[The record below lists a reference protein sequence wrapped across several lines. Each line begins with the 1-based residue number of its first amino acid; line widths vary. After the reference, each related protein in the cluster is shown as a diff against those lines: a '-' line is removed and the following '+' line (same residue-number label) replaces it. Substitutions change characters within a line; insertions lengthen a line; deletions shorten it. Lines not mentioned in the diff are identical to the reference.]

1 MVGKGKILMA
11 FYNYEYLLPLILGF
25 LQVSCNIESE
35 TISTIASYSYVK
47 IHGAI
52 LRVEWIFYPHH
63 SLAIWK
69 IVLLGVTPFSQGL
82 TDFLKQY
89 HKITFV
95 NITSE
100 FIRKVFKYWEV
111 VWLTVSDTF
120 SFSLENS
127 NFYPQPQLLFAL

>member
-1 MVGKGKILMA
+1 M
-11 FYNYEYLLPLILGF
+11 
-25 LQVSCNIESE
+25 
-35 TISTIASYSYVK
+35 
-47 IHGAI
+47 
-52 LRVEWIFYPHH
+52 
-63 SLAIWK
+63 
-69 IVLLGVTPFSQGL
+69 LLGVMPFSQGL

-111 VWLTVSDTF
+111 VWLTVLDTRFPEF

-127 NFYPQPQLLFAL
+127 NFIPGHNDSFP

>member
-1 MVGKGKILMA
+1 M
-11 FYNYEYLLPLILGF
+11 
-25 LQVSCNIESE
+25 
-35 TISTIASYSYVK
+35 
-47 IHGAI
+47 
-52 LRVEWIFYPHH
+52 
-63 SLAIWK
+63 
-69 IVLLGVTPFSQGL
+69 LLGVTPFSQGL